1 MSEKKIIYICKNN
14 WQKNWQH
21 ELKGN
26 EILSDTRIHLSLQL
40 SISKDQGKQKVS
52 VSKSC
57 LEMEKEDNRKKG
69 SLTSI

>member
-1 MSEKKIIYICKNN
+1 MSEKNIYICKKN
-14 WQKNWQH
+14 WQKNWQP

-26 EILSDTRIHLSLQL
+26 EILSDTRIHLSPQL
-40 SISKDQGKQKVS
+40 STSKEQGMQKAR